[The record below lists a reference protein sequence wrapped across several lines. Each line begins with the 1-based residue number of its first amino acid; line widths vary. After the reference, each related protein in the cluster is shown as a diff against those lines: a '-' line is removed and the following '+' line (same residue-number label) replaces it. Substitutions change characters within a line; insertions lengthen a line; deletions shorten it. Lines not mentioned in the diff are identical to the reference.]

1 MKFSFFLFSA
11 LLSASALQAQDNV
24 SQADKEAAYT
34 RTINNRAAKIV
45 TALHLPDT
53 KKQDKVSGL
62 VAAQYR
68 ALNTVYTARD
78 QQVKAVK
85 EALANDKEVLN
96 AKLKEI
102 EDQTTKAT
110 DALHASFLQALSAE
124 LSPEQVDQIKDGMT
138 YGVLPLT
145 YGAYLD
151 MLPNLTETQKAQILQ
166 WLTEAREKAM
176 DAGSSEKKHWWF
188 GKYKGR
194 INNYL
199 SAAGYDMKKEG
210 EAWQKRIAERKKQQ
224 AGN

>member
-1 MKFSFFLFSA
+1 MKLSFFFFSA
-11 LLSASALQAQDNV
+11 LLTASALQAQDNV
-24 SQADKEAAYT
+24 STADKEAAYT

-45 TALHLPDT
+45 SALHLPDT
-53 KKQDKVSGL
+53 KKEAKISEL

-78 QQVKAVK
+78 LQVKTTK
-85 EALANDKEVLN
+85 ETLAANKDALD
-96 AKLKEI
+96 AKLKSI
-102 EDQTTKAT
+102 EEETTSATKA
-110 DALHASFLQALSAE
+110 LHTSFLQALATELNAAE
-124 LSPEQVDQIKDGMT
+124 IEKIKDGMT

-145 YGAYLD
+145 YNAYLD
-151 MLPNLTETQKAQILQ
+151 MLPDLTGAQKTQILQ
-166 WLTEAREKAM
+166 WLTEARENAM

-210 EAWQKRIAERKKQQ
+210 EAWQKRIAERKKQS
-224 AGN
+224 GS